1 MIFSILIAV
10 IAALLLVVIIITLKN
25 FNKSEE
31 GQEVFQKIQ
40 KKGKSAIL
48 KEAEKKLAHDP
59 HNVSALLI
67 IGDIYFSEKDWEN
80 VEKEMSKVSKIDITQ
95 LQAWDFFFSG
105 WPNVVYRSKSSKYL
119 NSETLEITNIE
130 CLKGDW

>member
-48 KEAEKKLAHDP
+48 KEAEKKLSHDP
-59 HNVSALLI
+59 HNVSALLL
-67 IGDIYFSEKDWEN
+67 IGDIYFSEKDWEKVWN
-80 VEKEMSKVSKIDITQ
+80 VYKTLYDI
-95 LQAWDFFFSG
+95 
-105 WPNVVYRSKSSKYL
+105 SSAHPDVDIYL
-119 NSETLEITNIE
+119 AAMDDHLNERGYIVPGL
-130 CLKGDW
+130 GDAGDRIFGTK

>member
-48 KEAEKKLAHDP
+48 KEAEKSLHMIRIMFLHFCSLVISILVKKTGKRYGMFIKLFMIFHQ
-59 HNVSALLI
+59 LI
-67 IGDIYFSEKDWEN
+67 L
-80 VEKEMSKVSKIDITQ
+80 M
-95 LQAWDFFFSG
+95 
-105 WPNVVYRSKSSKYL
+105 
-119 NSETLEITNIE
+119 
-130 CLKGDW
+130 